1 MRLLESLVAG
11 WEPDDGR
18 TLFLV
23 GDAMQSLYSFRDAR
37 VGLFINAQRYPI
49 GPVQCIALSL
59 SSNIRSKKGI
69 VDWVN
74 DHFIGAFPA
83 KAYIN
88 RGAVPYIQSTAVK
101 SSEPSQA
108 VYFHG
113 YSCKQDRDYDQA
125 EAQDIAQLCKKIS
138 QNNPTESTAILVRN
152 RGHLKYIVP
161 ALIDAKL
168 SWEAIDIDPLAER
181 MPVIDLMS
189 ITRAL
194 YLTDRIACGYFKS
207 ALLWSSKD
215 RVNKSNEA
223 MANNQMYLRKSLP
236 VATATR

>member
-1 MRLLESLVAG
+1 MTALDALAPDADTDAISDITLKLDYQLKHILVDEFQDTSGSQMRLLESLVAG

-59 SSNIRSKKGI
+59 SSNFRSKKGI

-83 KAYIN
+83 KANIN

-113 YSCKQDRDYDQA
+113 YSCKQDSDYDQA
-125 EAQDIAQLCKKIS
+125 EAQDIAQLCKK
-138 QNNPTESTAILVRN
+138 
-152 RGHLKYIVP
+152 
-161 ALIDAKL
+161 
-168 SWEAIDIDPLAER
+168 
-181 MPVIDLMS
+181 
-189 ITRAL
+189 
-194 YLTDRIACGYFKS
+194 
-207 ALLWSSKD
+207 
-215 RVNKSNEA
+215 
-223 MANNQMYLRKSLP
+223 
-236 VATATR
+236 